1 VNLTVTDNQSCSN
14 KTSKPV
20 QVYAN
25 PIANFTASNPCFC
38 TNVSFTELSTDADG
52 TIASWL
58 WEFGDGNTSTAQNPE
73 YHYNAPGTYVV
84 NLTVTDNQSCSN
96 KTSKEVTVYE
106 NPAVKIRYYTQK
118 CNLTVAFESVVTG
131 GTSPYAYDWELGDG
145 NTSTEQDPVHTYAN
159 FSTLYTVNLTVTDAQ
174 NCTGQATITF
184 SLRCDRPNITL
195 RVYCEDDLGPE
206 CPYENWSDP
215 FDPTVIEKDS
225 LTFNPAIILWNG
237 TDSPMSA
244 GSQNI
249 HEKKFL
255 RLWYECGHVY
265 SKPSYIYPTIELETT
280 YMLIDRQDWVP
291 TSGPAGT
298 TFFKFPIVEIPHQI
312 GVGDFENT
320 EGRPSRPNVV
330 TVALIEGTTGQMYGK
345 TTEGKIRIEK
355 TYTLNMGET
364 VQFLDHKLQ
373 YEYVVTQGGQEYAK
387 VKVWYAGNVEDDSA
401 RRVLLGEFDDGT
413 PSGPYKT
420 TWFKRHNERF
430 STPTHPDATW
440 YARFNDYFP
449 SDYRVEITIGKELT
463 PCDTYYVNG
472 VRYDVMA
479 VEVIDTDSNY
489 VGDEFKY
496 ITIKT
501 PLPKG
506 TGSVPDDGIA
516 SSQWIE
522 RIDEDEVIPL
532 NPPFNLD
539 HLMVDDINVVLWEPT
554 ANINEW
560 PVGDPA
566 GTLGVTYFPW
576 AERYLTMQADEIAK
590 EVWCYEPKQVGT
602 NWMSYFNVK
611 QIDMDKDGIG
621 IAYDVNERILE
632 VPPLQFVYLDE
643 SIEPRFTTDLY
654 EILNETLHEEAPPTE
669 GWEYF
674 DINTRPDHYTAF
686 ELPPL
691 PDVMTPYW
699 NKTGDYLLTSSFL
712 APNSIGRSDINRTP
726 PGIPRLAFAFDVEHE
741 TDVLDEVIM
750 GGHLDP
756 YVNDYGP
763 NVSVRIYGEDDMGP
777 FSNYTADGRY
787 AYRSYEDPFDPAVLQ
802 KDSITFNPAIVLW
815 DGTTYPMSA
824 DSTDIDVKKY
834 LRMWYEPDH
843 VYSKPVY
850 KRPTIEVET
859 TYLLIDSQDK
869 LPFSG
874 SALQTFFVFPI
885 AEDTGTEQP
894 GLELFENPGSD
905 PDRENVVTL
914 AYVNGSVE
922 PYGKTVNETATI
934 RLEKTYTLDVGEKVQ
949 FLDHNLEFVGVVIN
963 NGTYYAKVQVEY
975 AGNPTPDT
983 GATVVLGQFDGVYKD
998 PHQLTWFKRHTE
1010 KFEES
1015 SHPQTTWYAYLNDY
1029 FPEYNRAEIAVGK
1042 ELRPLDVFY
1051 VDGVRYDVEA
1061 IEVIDTTNDSYADK
1075 FKYITIRT
1083 PWPKAPTKVL
1093 VDDDGIIS
1101 SQKIWTLPPETP
1113 IPLNP
1118 PFNMVHDIVDDI
1130 KHKEPFSSSIATRIV
1145 EDYAPLEV
1153 YYVSEAIEP
1162 RYSTNLLE
1170 ILNETLYPDKPPV
1183 EDWIKYDVITRP
1195 DQYTEFVLP
1204 ADWAHHDSTYRN
1216 DYLITTSFLANNSID
1231 VSDLVDPRFSIP
1243 RMAFVFDAMDNTG
1256 IYINKPLG
1264 APPVV
1269 FNEAPVVN
1277 LTVSPGTTVT
1287 ALTMVEICTD
1297 GTLDDQWPL
1306 HIEID
1311 WQDGTVQSA
1320 LMLDEWTPVCFEHKY
1335 FEHGTYAV
1343 AVTATD
1349 KYGLKDTKTV
1359 DITVTN
1365 DGAILVMK
1373 PGWNA
1378 FSTPVMS
1385 SKTVTQL
1392 FGGYSWFYAVYEWNE
1407 NTQVWE
1413 TINPASTLEPK
1424 RGYFVHGP
1432 TTGTVEIELTGTEA
1446 TYDASWFKTG
1456 WNLVGVG
1463 FEPVTLPIDTWAY
1476 WYDGGT
1482 RAYVPTHNMDP
1493 GKGYF
1498 IKKV

>member
-1 VNLTVTDNQSCSN
+1 
-14 KTSKPV
+14 
-20 QVYAN
+20 
-25 PIANFTASNPCFC
+25 
-38 TNVSFTELSTDADG
+38 
-52 TIASWL
+52 
-58 WEFGDGNTSTAQNPE
+58 
-73 YHYNAPGTYVV
+73 
-84 NLTVTDNQSCSN
+84 
-96 KTSKEVTVYE
+96 
-106 NPAVKIRYYTQK
+106 
-118 CNLTVAFESVVTG
+118 
-131 GTSPYAYDWELGDG
+131 
-145 NTSTEQDPVHTYAN
+145 
-159 FSTLYTVNLTVTDAQ
+159 
-174 NCTGQATITF
+174 
-184 SLRCDRPNITL
+184 
-195 RVYCEDDLGPE
+195 
-206 CPYENWSDP
+206 
-215 FDPTVIEKDS
+215 
-225 LTFNPAIILWNG
+225 
-237 TDSPMSA
+237 
-244 GSQNI
+244 
-249 HEKKFL
+249 
-255 RLWYECGHVY
+255 
-265 SKPSYIYPTIELETT
+265 
-280 YMLIDRQDWVP
+280 
-291 TSGPAGT
+291 
-298 TFFKFPIVEIPHQI
+298 
-312 GVGDFENT
+312 
-320 EGRPSRPNVV
+320 
-330 TVALIEGTTGQMYGK
+330 
-345 TTEGKIRIEK
+345 
-355 TYTLNMGET
+355 
-364 VQFLDHKLQ
+364 
-373 YEYVVTQGGQEYAK
+373 
-387 VKVWYAGNVEDDSA
+387 
-401 RRVLLGEFDDGT
+401 
-413 PSGPYKT
+413 
-420 TWFKRHNERF
+420 
-430 STPTHPDATW
+430 
-440 YARFNDYFP
+440 
-449 SDYRVEITIGKELT
+449 
-463 PCDTYYVNG
+463 
-472 VRYDVMA
+472 
-479 VEVIDTDSNY
+479 
-489 VGDEFKY
+489 
-496 ITIKT
+496 
-501 PLPKG
+501 
-506 TGSVPDDGIA
+506 
-516 SSQWIE
+516 
-522 RIDEDEVIPL
+522 
-532 NPPFNLD
+532 
-539 HLMVDDINVVLWEPT
+539 
-554 ANINEW
+554 
-560 PVGDPA
+560 
-566 GTLGVTYFPW
+566 VTYFPW

-602 NWMSYFNVK
+602 NWMKYFNVK
-611 QIDMDKDGIG
+611 QIDMDQDGIW

-632 VPPLQFVYLDE
+632 VPPLHFVYLDE

-654 EILNETLHEEAPPTE
+654 EILNETLSAGAPPTE

-674 DINTRPDHYTAF
+674 DIKTRPDHYTEF
-686 ELPPL
+686 ELPAL

-712 APNSIGRSDINRTP
+712 APNSIDRSDINSTP
-726 PGIPRLAFAFDVEHE
+726 PGIPRLAFAYDVEHE
-741 TDVLDEVIM
+741 TDVLDDVIM
-750 GGHLDP
+750 GGHLDI

-763 NVSVRIYGEDDMGP
+763 FVSVRIYGEDDMGP
-777 FSNYTADGRY
+777 LSNYTADGRY
-787 AYRSYEDPFDPAVLQ
+787 VYSSYEDPFDPAVLQ

-824 DSTDIDVKKY
+824 DSTDIDVKKF

-843 VYSKPVY
+843 TYSKPQY
-850 KRPTIEVET
+850 KHPTIEVET
-859 TYLLIDSQDK
+859 TYMMIDSQDK

-983 GATVVLGQFDGVYKD
+983 GATVVLGEFGGLYKD

-1042 ELRPLDVFY
+1042 ELQPLDVFY

-1075 FKYITIRT
+1075 FKYLTIRT

-1130 KHKEPFSSSIATRIV
+1130 AQQPSYFPLDV
-1145 EDYAPLEV
+1145 EDRIIGPYAPLEV

-1170 ILNETLYPDKPPV
+1170 ILNETLYYDRPPV

-1204 ADWAHHDSTYRN
+1204 ADEGRRTSTLRN
-1216 DYLITTSFLANNSID
+1216 DYLITTSFLANNSIGD
-1231 VSDLVDPRFSIP
+1231 SELGDPRFNIP
-1243 RMAFVFDAMDNTG
+1243 RMAFIFDAMDNTG

-1287 ALTMVEICTD
+1287 ALTTVEICTD

-1306 HIEID
+1306 DIEID
-1311 WQDGTVQSA
+1311 WQDGTVESA
-1320 LMLDEWTPVCFEHKY
+1320 TMVDQWTPVCFEHKY
-1335 FEHGTYAV
+1335 FESGIYAV

-1349 KYGLKDTKTV
+1349 KYGLEDTKTV
-1359 DITVTN
+1359 DIMVTN

-1378 FSTPVMS
+1378 FSTPVTS

-1392 FGGYSWFYAVYEWNE
+1392 FGVYSWFYAVYTWNE
-1407 NTQVWE
+1407 DTQSWDTV
-1413 TINPASTLEPK
+1413 PVSSTLDPK

-1432 TTGTVEIELTGTEA
+1432 TTGTVEIELTGTAA

-1463 FEPVTLPIDTWAY
+1463 FDPVTLPIDKWAY

-1482 RAYVPTHNMDP
+1482 LAYFPTHNLEP
-1493 GKGYF
+1493 EKGYF
-1498 IKKV
+1498 MRKV